1 MTTISVQNNA
11 AALTALQNLNRTS
24 DQLNQ
29 VQEQISTTLAVA
41 KPSDNPIVW
50 AAAQGQQHSI
60 NGLSAVTQSLNCA
73 SSISDVALAAGQQV
87 ADLLTQM
94 KQDALSAQDPQL
106 DTPSRAALNTDF
118 TGLLHRITTALS
130 SASFD
135 GANLLDG
142 SSGNMSFLATAD
154 ATQSITMPAENLS
167 LGGGIITVGATSSI
181 STAAAASAMTAQID
195 ASIANVGAA
204 LANIGDQAKLVGA
217 HNTLVQNLS
226 TVLQTGMG
234 ALIDADT
241 ASDSA
246 RLAALNVQQQLS
258 EQSLNIANGMPNV
271 LLSLFR

>member
-1 MTTISVQNNA
+1 MSISVQNNS

-24 DQLNQ
+24 DSLDQ
-29 VQEQISTTLAVA
+29 VQQQISTTLAVA
-41 KPSDNPIVW
+41 QPSDNPVVW
-50 AAAQGQQHSI
+50 ATSQGQQNSV
-60 NGLSAVTQSLNCA
+60 NGLSAVTQSLNRA

-106 DTPSRAALNTDF
+106 DTASRAALNTDF
-118 TGLLHRITTALS
+118 SGLLQRITTALN

-154 ATQSITMPAENLS
+154 ATQSITLPAENMS

-181 STAAAASAMTAQID
+181 STAQAASAMMAQID

-204 LANIGDQAKLVGA
+204 MANIGDQAKLITA

-226 TVLQTGMG
+226 NVLQTGMG
-234 ALIDADT
+234 DLINADT

-246 RLAALNVQQQLS
+246 TLAALKVQQQLS
-258 EQSLNIANGMPNV
+258 EQSLNVANSMPSV